1 MTPLERGQRS
11 RATVMLVLAT
21 VGFGVNFWAWSLI
34 SPLGGDYG
42 GRLGLTG
49 FQQSTL
55 VAIPVLVGSLG
66 RIPIGALTDKLGA
79 KFMFPLV
86 SVLTIVPVLFIA
98 FVADSYAM
106 MLLGGFFLGLG
117 GTTFAIG
124 VPFVSSWYPVSKR
137 GAALGIFGMGTA
149 GTAVS
154 AFTTVP
160 LADAFGREAPF
171 VLVSVI
177 LAIYAVAS
185 YLLLR
190 ESPDRPEPT
199 GSFIANTVATMRLGV
214 TWQLAALYALGFGG
228 FVAFS
233 VYLPTYLVNAY
244 GLTGTDASFRTA
256 VFVILAVIARPVGG
270 ALSDR
275 VGAIK
280 VLLVSFVATGV
291 FAAIDAIGL
300 PLVPIPTAAFLGMAA
315 TLGAASGA
323 TFALV
328 GQVAPPNKV
337 GSVTGVVGAA
347 GGLGGFVPPLVMGA
361 TYDALGNYTLGYAL
375 LALVAFGMAA
385 FTWGPVRTAARRRA
399 EAAAASESSGHPA
412 TTDPG
417 PAAPT
422 GRNPS

>member
-11 RATVMLVLAT
+11 RATMMLVLAT
-21 VGFGVNFWAWSLI
+21 IGFGVNFWAWSLI

-42 GRLGLTG
+42 ARLDLTG
-49 FQQSTL
+49 FQQSAL
-55 VAIPVLVGSLG
+55 VATPVLVGSLG
-66 RIPIGALTDKLGA
+66 RIPIGALTDRFGA
-79 KFMFPLV
+79 KLMFPLV
-86 SVLTIVPVLFIA
+86 SVLTIIPVLFIA
-98 FVADSYAM
+98 FVADSFPM

-117 GTTFAIG
+117 GTSFAIG
-124 VPFVSSWYPVSKR
+124 VPFVSSWYRVSKR

-160 LADAFGREAPF
+160 LADSFGRQAPF
-171 VLVSVI
+171 VLVSAI
-177 LAIYAVAS
+177 LAGYSVVS
-185 YLLLR
+185 YLMLR
-190 ESPDRPEPT
+190 ESPDRPKPA
-199 GSFIANTVATMRLGV
+199 GSFVANTASTMKLAV

-256 VFVILAVIARPVGG
+256 VFVILAVVARPIGG

-275 VGAIK
+275 IGAIK
-280 VLLVSFVATGV
+280 VLLVSFAATGV

-361 TYDALGNYTLGYAL
+361 TYDALGSYTVGYIL

-385 FTWGPVRTAARRRA
+385 FTWGPVRKAALRRG
-399 EAAAASESSGHPA
+399 EAAAA
-412 TTDPG
+412 TDAAD
-417 PAAPT
+417 PAAAT
-422 GRNPS
+422 GGNPS